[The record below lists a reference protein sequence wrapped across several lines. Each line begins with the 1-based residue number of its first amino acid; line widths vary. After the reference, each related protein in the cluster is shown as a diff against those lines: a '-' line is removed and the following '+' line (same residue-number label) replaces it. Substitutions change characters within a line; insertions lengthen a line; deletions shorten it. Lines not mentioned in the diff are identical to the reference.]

1 MRLFVGLLP
10 PPPARDELILALEA
24 HRPRWPGLRWLDP
37 ASWHVT
43 LSFLGE
49 VPDRVLP
56 ELRARLADA
65 ATRHP
70 PMTLSLTGAGAFPSA
85 GRARVFL
92 TGLGGDRAGLA
103 RLAVQVG
110 AGALEAGAGQTDR
123 RRFTPH
129 LSLAR
134 CRADT
139 DVSALVEAFGA
150 FSGAAWEAG
159 TVHLMRSDFGG
170 GTTGGGGARYET
182 VEEWH
187 LTAPAPRGQS

>member
-10 PPPARDELILALEA
+10 PPPVRDELILALEA

-37 ASWHVT
+37 ATWHVT
-43 LSFLGE
+43 LSFFGE
-49 VPDRVLP
+49 VPEQVLP
-56 ELRARLADA
+56 ELRTRLADVA
-65 ATRHP
+65 AHHA

-85 GRARVFL
+85 GAARVFL
-92 TGLGGDRAGLA
+92 TGLGGDRPELA
-103 RLAVQVG
+103 RLADRVG
-110 AGALEAGAGQTDR
+110 AEALGAGAGQTDR

-139 DVSALVEAFGA
+139 DVSPLVEAFGA
-150 FSGAAWEAG
+150 FSGTAWEAG

-170 GTTGGGGARYET
+170 GARYQT
-182 VEEWH
+182 VEEWP
-187 LTAPAPRGQS
+187 LTARAPRGQS

>member
-10 PPPARDELILALEA
+10 PPPVRDELALALEA
-24 HRPRWPGLRWLDP
+24 HRSRWPGLRWLEP
-37 ASWHVT
+37 ANWHVT

-49 VPDRVLP
+49 VPDGVLP
-56 ELRARLADA
+56 ELRARLAGA

-92 TGLGGDRAGLA
+92 TGLGGDRTSLA
-103 RLAVQVG
+103 RLADHVG
-110 AGALEAGAGQTDR
+110 TEALGAGAGQTDR
-123 RRFTPH
+123 RRFRPH

-134 CRADT
+134 CRADM
-139 DVSALVEAFGA
+139 DVSPLVEAFGT
-150 FSGAAWEAG
+150 FSGAEWEAR
-159 TVHLMRSDFGG
+159 TVHLIRSDFGG
-170 GTTGGGGARYET
+170 GTLGGAGARYET

-187 LTAPAPRGQS
+187 LTARAPRGQS

>member
-10 PPPARDELILALEA
+10 PPPVRDELVLALEA

-37 ASWHVT
+37 ANWHVT

-49 VPDRVLP
+49 VPDRALP
-56 ELRARLADA
+56 ELRTRLAGA
-65 ATRHP
+65 ATRHS

-92 TGLGGDRAGLA
+92 TGLGGDRNGLA
-103 RLAVQVG
+103 RLADHVG
-110 AGALEAGAGQTDR
+110 TEALGAGAGQTDR
-123 RRFTPH
+123 RRFAPH

-134 CRADT
+134 CRADM
-139 DVSALVEAFGA
+139 DVSPLVEAFGT

-159 TVHLMRSDFGG
+159 TVHLVRSDFGG
-170 GTTGGGGARYET
+170 GPPGGAEARYET

-187 LTAPAPRGQS
+187 LTARAPHGQS